1 MVLPGQATCG
11 RTAAIRFGRKDLDS
25 SAVPAPLVAENSE
38 RNVSDAR
45 AIQEFYRA
53 QFRPH

>member
-11 RTAAIRFGRKDLDS
+11 RTTAIRLDRKDLDS
-25 SAVPAPLVAENSE
+25 SAVPTPLVAENSE
-38 RNVSDAR
+38 RTVSDAR
-45 AIQEFYRA
+45 AIQEFYGA